1 MGSGLE
7 PGGRGAGHRAVSAAP
22 GGAGQL
28 AALAGMERR
37 LRVQGDPARQHGG
50 RSGGEMSERFTVSLE
65 AELAREFDEYMERNG
80 ARNRSEA
87 VRDLIR
93 AALAQEQLDKA
104 PESEC
109 LGVLTYVYNHHER
122 ELSKRLTEAHHAHH
136 DLTVTTLH
144 MHLDH
149 DHCLEAVLLKGPGTQ
164 VEAFGDS
171 VMARAG
177 IRHGQLHRIPSPAP
191 ARRGHSHGHHR
202 EHSHD

>member
-1 MGSGLE
+1 
-7 PGGRGAGHRAVSAAP
+7 
-22 GGAGQL
+22 
-28 AALAGMERR
+28 
-37 LRVQGDPARQHGG
+37 
-50 RSGGEMSERFTVSLE
+50 MSERFTVSLE
-65 AELAREFDEYMERNG
+65 AELARQFDDYMQRKG

-93 AALAQEQLDKA
+93 DALARERLDKA
-104 PESEC
+104 PETEC

-149 DHCLEAVLLKGPGTQ
+149 DNCLEAVLLKGPSSE

-171 VMARAG
+171 VMSRPG
-177 IRHGQLHRIPSPAP
+177 IHHGRLHRIPAP
-191 ARRGHSHGHHR
+191 GTDEGAAQGHHDHDHHGHDH
-202 EHSHD
+202 

>member
-1 MGSGLE
+1 
-7 PGGRGAGHRAVSAAP
+7 
-22 GGAGQL
+22 
-28 AALAGMERR
+28 
-37 LRVQGDPARQHGG
+37 
-50 RSGGEMSERFTVSLE
+50 MSERFTVSLE
-65 AELAREFDEYMERNG
+65 AELARQFDDYMQRKG

-93 AALAQEQLDKA
+93 DALARERLDKD
-104 PESEC
+104 PETEC

-149 DHCLEAVLLKGPGTQ
+149 DNCLEAVLLKGPSSD

-171 VMARAG
+171 VMSRPG
-177 IRHGQLHRIPSPAP
+177 IHHGRLHRIPAP
-191 ARRGHSHGHHR
+191 GTDGAHEHAHTHPHSHR
-202 EHSHD
+202 HSHD

>member
-1 MGSGLE
+1 MLGDDCWIFLGIRSTIG
-7 PGGRGAGHRAVSAAP
+7 PFNVGVAG
-22 GGAGQL
+22 
-28 AALAGMERR
+28 
-37 LRVQGDPARQHGG
+37 
-50 RSGGEMSERFTVSLE
+50 GGERAMSERFTVSLE
-65 AELAREFDEYMERNG
+65 AELARQFDEYMERKG

-93 AALAQEQLDKA
+93 EALAQEQLDKA

-191 ARRGHSHGHHR
+191 AKGGHSHGHYR
-202 EHSHD
+202 EHRHD

>member
-1 MGSGLE
+1 
-7 PGGRGAGHRAVSAAP
+7 
-22 GGAGQL
+22 
-28 AALAGMERR
+28 
-37 LRVQGDPARQHGG
+37 
-50 RSGGEMSERFTVSLE
+50 MSERFTVSLE
-65 AELAREFDEYMERNG
+65 AELARQFDDYMQRKG

-93 AALAQEQLDKA
+93 DALARERLDKD
-104 PESEC
+104 PDTEC

-149 DHCLEAVLLKGPGTQ
+149 DNCLEAVLLKGSSSE

-171 VMARAG
+171 VMSRPG
-177 IRHGQLHRIPSPAP
+177 IHHGRLHRIPAP
-191 ARRGHSHGHHR
+191 GADDAREHPQGHAHSHPR
-202 EHSHD
+202 PHSHD